1 MSKNLDSVFA
11 DCVDDELEFDVLF
24 EDIED
29 DLVDIVAGCNEAG
42 VLFTEDFAGLTEAQ
56 LLEQEEIE
64 DVEPEKDDAPAAAA
78 DEGCKK
84 EAADVTEPA
93 PAETKAEDEGC
104 KKEAAEVCPHCG
116 KAPCECSNPFSDAQD
131 KAGND
136 GIEEPAPAQ
145 PLDAAT
151 DETCAKEAADVSDTE
166 EVSLDEE
173 VDALLAMLD
182 EAEEADPIEDKC
194 DCGERQGEI
203 KHDTDN
209 VEGVSTETP
218 ADAMEKD
225 SKEENPIEDAD
236 DTAERQ
242 GDVKHDEVEMDGV
255 NQPVIGAAAATNANG
270 DVEDADKIDEDV
282 DALIAAIDKEAEKDP
297 ICDADDTAEREAE
310 VKHDDNDLEATKD
323 VDPEIGGE
331 VGDGK
336 EVSGKENSAESQAH
350 DVTKDIDAAIGAN
363 DKQQV
368 KLEDAAEG
376 PLEDDDPAERE
387 GKTSDADGL
396 DPALA
401 DDAYSEEVDILLA
414 MIDEEADPIQD
425 ADDTAEREGEVKHST
440 DQEEGIKQDVI
451 DAANDGKAKED
462 PIADTDDAEEREGKV
477 KHDESDKEGVNQ
489 PTVAAALEDADFVD
503 DLLAA
508 LSDDID
514 IQSVEPVVPDD
525 VKTNGTSSTNE
536 SKEEEKVD
544 DAAEDLDD
552 EDIEAIEADNDKG
565 DVDLDYEEGDD
576 DDLIAAIDQGIDLD

>member
-1 MSKNLDSVFA
+1 MSNFDSVFA
-11 DCVDDELEFDVLF
+11 DCVDDELEFDILF

-29 DLVDIVAGCNEAG
+29 YLVDTVAGCNEAG
-42 VLFTEDFAGLTEAQ
+42 VLFTEDFEGLTEAQ
-56 LLEQEEIE
+56 LLEAEEID
-64 DVEPEKDDAPAAAA
+64 DVEPEEAE
-78 DEGCKK
+78 DESCKK
-84 EAADVTEPA
+84 EAADVSEPDK
-93 PAETKAEDEGC
+93 EVKAEEEGC
-104 KKEAAEVCPHCG
+104 AKEAAEACPNCG
-116 KAPCECSNPFSDAQD
+116 KAPCECGNPLSDAQAA
-131 KAGND
+131 AGNE

-151 DETCAKEAADVSDTE
+151 KSEDEGCCKEAADVTETE
-166 EVSLDEE
+166 EVEVTLDED
-173 VDALLAMLD
+173 VDALLALLD
-182 EAEEADPIEDKC
+182 EEAEADPIEDKC
-194 DCGERQGEI
+194 DTAEREGEV

-242 GDVKHDEVEMDGV
+242 GEVKHDESEMDGV
-255 NQPVIGAAAATNANG
+255 KQDVVGAAAATDAKG
-270 DVEDADKIDEDV
+270 DAEDAQIEEDV
-282 DALIAAIDKEAEKDP
+282 DALLTKVEKDAEADP
-297 ICDADDTAEREAE
+297 VCDADDTAEREGE
-310 VKHDDNDLEATKD
+310 VKHDDKDLEATKD

-350 DVTKDIDAAIGAN
+350 DVTKDIDSAIGAD

-401 DDAYSEEVDILLA
+401 DDAYSEDVDVLLA
-414 MIDEEADPIQD
+414 MLDEEAEADPIQD
-425 ADDTAEREGEVKHST
+425 ADDTAEREGEVKHDT
-440 DQEEGIKQDVI
+440 DQEEGVKQDVI
-451 DAANDGKAKED
+451 DAANDGKANED
-462 PIADTDDAEEREGKV
+462 PIADTDDAAEREGEV

-489 PTVAAALEDADFVD
+489 PTVAAALEADDFVD

-508 LSDDID
+508 LDDDID

-525 VKTNGTSSTNE
+525 VKTNGTSSVDE
-536 SKEEEKVD
+536 AKEEPKAD
-544 DAAEDLDD
+544 DVAEDLDD
-552 EDIEAIEADNDKG
+552 EDIQAIEAEDDKG
-565 DVDLDYEEGDD
+565 EVDLDYEEGDD
-576 DDLIAAIDQGIDLD
+576 DDLIAAIDQGIDVE